1 MKTALPIVL
10 ALLLNVLAIPAAH
23 AVDEGQTVPKLNS
36 APLTLSNLSN
46 TLVPLTNGSGN
57 VKGIQCRSASQPVLR
72 GVQMHFYVDGSSAQT
87 IAFTTYP
94 AFLDSSS
101 TYHTGV
107 IPMNIRFDS
116 SIKIDFERFSTIAE
130 VTCMASWGLD

>member
-1 MKTALPIVL
+1 MKTTMSIVL
-10 ALLLNVLAIPAAH
+10 ALLLNVLVVPGAH

-36 APLTLSNLSN
+36 ASLNFSNLSA

-57 VKGIQCRSASQPVLR
+57 VKGVECRSSSQATLTTM
-72 GVQMHFYVDGSSAQT
+72 QMHFYVDGSSART
-87 IAFTTYP
+87 ITLDVPT
-94 AFLDSSS
+94 FLDSASK
-101 TYHTGV
+101 YHTGV

-116 SIKIDFERFSTIAE
+116 SIKIDIQRSSTIAD